1 MEEIATTP
9 TTRIPRH
16 DQCERLGVGLSL
28 LLLSPSV
35 AVLLLGLVYPTAIM
49 AGLAMGGLL
58 FLHLLRTVSKPI
70 ESPWGIFR
78 VIIWVLVW
86 AQIQPRE
93 LSFWPR
99 TLVGLQYACSP
110 VFVYM
115 WLCYLCRETVARR
128 AAANKPIKVTM

>member
-1 MEEIATTP
+1 MEETTTNASTP
-9 TTRIPRH
+9 TVPRY
-16 DQCERLGVGLSL
+16 DLCERPGVGLSL
-28 LLLSPSV
+28 LLFSPSV
-35 AVLLLGLVYPTAIM
+35 AVLLLGYVYPTVIM

-58 FLHLLRTVSKPI
+58 FLHLLRTVNKPI

-99 TLVGLQYACSP
+99 TLVGLQYGFSP

-128 AAANKPIKVTM
+128 AAANKPLKQ